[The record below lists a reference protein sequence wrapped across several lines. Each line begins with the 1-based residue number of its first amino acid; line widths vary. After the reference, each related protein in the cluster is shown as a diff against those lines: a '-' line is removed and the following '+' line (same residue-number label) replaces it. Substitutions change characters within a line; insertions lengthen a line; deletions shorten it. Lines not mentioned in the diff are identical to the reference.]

1 MNIMTDKKI
10 AAQFAV
16 KAQRDAVTDKL
27 RDAYGT
33 SVSRKELKAFE
44 KTNETVQWFARREE
58 PTQTFRTPLGFVRPV
73 GARGVYEIPVAC
85 AVQFSATNIGVE
97 TVKLLNEDGDPV
109 TITAPG
115 VLPDEP
121 RSAPENVA
129 VAAGAYGLTRV

>member
-16 KAQRDAVTDKL
+16 KAQCDAVTDKL

-58 PTQTFRTPLGFVRPV
+58 PAQTFRTPLGFVRPV

-85 AVQFSATNIGVE
+85 AVEFITVSPQTDAEIEPLVELTVTREDPPSA
-97 TVKLLNEDGDPV
+97 
-109 TITAPG
+109 
-115 VLPDEP
+115 DEN
-121 RSAPENVA
+121 AA

>member
-73 GARGVYEIPVAC
+73 GARGVYEIPAAC
-85 AVQFSATNIGVE
+85 AVEFITVSPQTDAEIEPLIELTVTREDPPSA
-97 TVKLLNEDGDPV
+97 
-109 TITAPG
+109 
-115 VLPDEP
+115 DEN
-121 RSAPENVA
+121 AA